1 MLDKEV
7 SPIAFLRVNNA
18 RYSICDILDRI
29 YLGEFL
35 AAPPFNEPYPSDVQN
50 GRKKFGDVSVLNCF
64 GENG

>member
-7 SPIAFLRVNNA
+7 SPIALFLVN
-18 RYSICDILDRI
+18 YSICYLLDRI

-35 AAPPFNEPYPSDVQN
+35 AAPPFNEPLPVRQN
-50 GRKKFGDVSVLNCF
+50 GRKNLGDVSILNCF